1 MKNQLLCVNDN
12 FLNQNQR
19 FTLRTVWEIKISVT
33 ISHIYTMFGAYFP
46 SKMLSYTIPVGLHN
60 TTAPIRA

>member
-1 MKNQLLCVNDN
+1 MKNQLLFVNDN
-12 FLNQNQR
+12 FLNKNQR
-19 FTLRTVWEIKISVT
+19 FTLRSVWEIKISVI

-60 TTAPIRA
+60 TTVPIRA